1 MKLFK
6 ILSFP
11 FPINNSSH
19 ASQLLNLPSHFA
31 IPHDNSPFTTLTQN
45 HINSANFFH
54 HHYLLSESLIY
65 KSISQLNCVS
75 GLYLDD
81 RHTIQV
87 ECNFRLLLDQNFTS
101 IRPLNDSHILLYN
114 ASKLSLQCKASYKE
128 LPRCSFCI
136 INIPCHC
143 RVKSSSETIIRGS
156 HACHSSP
163 SNLTAIYPVNI
174 ALLHNYFS
182 FNVL

>member
-31 IPHDNSPFTTLTQN
+31 ISHDNSLFTTLTQD

-54 HHYLLSESLIY
+54 HHNLLSESLIY
-65 KSISQLNCVS
+65 KSISQPNCVS

-81 RHTIQV
+81 RQTIQDK
-87 ECNFRLLLDQNFTS
+87 CKFRLLLDQNFTG
-101 IRPLNDSHILLYN
+101 IR
-114 ASKLSLQCKASYKE
+114 
-128 LPRCSFCI
+128 
-136 INIPCHC
+136 
-143 RVKSSSETIIRGS
+143 
-156 HACHSSP
+156 
-163 SNLTAIYPVNI
+163 
-174 ALLHNYFS
+174 
-182 FNVL
+182 